1 MTNVYDKE
9 LRHKA
14 LKLAKD
20 LDMAEFV
27 REGVYVFVS
36 GPFYES
42 VSEIRMFNVMGAD
55 VAGRTNN
62 PII

>member
-14 LKLAKD
+14 LKVAKD
-20 LDMAEFV
+20 LGMAEFV
-27 REGVYVFVS
+27 REGVYVFVC

-42 VSEIRMFNVMGAD
+42 VSEIRMLNTMGAD

-62 PII
+62 PIV